1 MLFDFGKDVGDG
13 VVRAAPGASTGDDRS
28 VAVGD
33 FVELAVEGKFA
44 VRKMVKKAAQAGVD
58 EIVAEVAPGADEG
71 EVGEIAEGGQELGG
85 VLVKPWAQVRRH
97 RFIIAAVHGKFSKN
111 NSFGFLHLTCGREVR
126 TGVAGIFFDREGKH
140 GPMANKQTAAE
151 KRAKGMK
158 SKTPATEQ
166 SGDEKNVVQKI
177 RENVEKKLS
186 KGVQKASLADYIRL
200 VQLEKQMTDA
210 EPKETKAKWVDHRT
224 TKTSESE
231 K

>member
-1 MLFDFGKDVGDG
+1 
-13 VVRAAPGASTGDDRS
+13 
-28 VAVGD
+28 
-33 FVELAVEGKFA
+33 
-44 VRKMVKKAAQAGVD
+44 
-58 EIVAEVAPGADEG
+58 
-71 EVGEIAEGGQELGG
+71 
-85 VLVKPWAQVRRH
+85 
-97 RFIIAAVHGKFSKN
+97 
-111 NSFGFLHLTCGREVR
+111 
-126 TGVAGIFFDREGKH
+126 
-140 GPMANKQTAAE
+140 MANKQTAAE